1 MTVKFEKTNNPI
13 MPSKMI
19 LPIVDMEYLYRF
31 ERTVVGLE
39 QELHNDDDPEEIAMQ
54 TIEVARDF
62 YDADWCGIISG
73 DLDVGIFYP
82 YWWANRAEGR
92 MAKTKFDEFEFPD
105 DYDTWA
111 QALKNGNNIVL
122 DVLSQKR
129 DGVTDSEFRHYQKM
143 DVESVIGIPLFYH
156 KPCGFMIVKNPKAYA
171 D

>member
-1 MTVKFEKTNNPI
+1 MLLSFNSTERQQIYGTRRAAVDKLPVLFCGLCVYAKGEMLQMTVKSEKTSNPI
-13 MPSKMI
+13 MPSKMV
-19 LPIVDMEYLYRF
+19 LPTVDMEYLYRF
-31 ERTVVGLE
+31 ERTVAGLE
-39 QELHNDDDPEEIAMQ
+39 KGLHNDDDPEEIAMQ

-111 QALKNGNNIVL
+111 QDLKNDNNIVL
-122 DVLSQKR
+122 DGLSQK
-129 DGVTDSEFRHYQKM
+129 KM
-143 DVESVIGIPLFYH
+143 V
-156 KPCGFMIVKNPKAYA
+156 
-171 D
+171 